1 MASLKEI
8 KNRISSITSTQ
19 KITAAM
25 KMVASAKLHHTQ
37 TATERTLAYSEQL
50 AGILQSLLAAEADM
64 ASPYTESREVR
75 NVAMVVCSS
84 NTGLCGSF
92 NSNVWKETEKL
103 IETYKEQ
110 QLHIVFYPV
119 GKKIAKELSKAGY
132 TYEEAFVSLA
142 EHLSYEAAAQL
153 SARLQ
158 ADFWNGKVDR
168 VELLYHHY
176 KNMIQQILTHKQYL
190 PLSIEVGQQSTTGYA
205 PDYILEPSASAL
217 QALLYPKMLNLQI
230 YTTLLD
236 TTTAEHA
243 ARMMAMQTANDNAN
257 GLIQDLTLLYNK
269 TRQQAIT
276 NELLDIMG
284 GAER

>member
-158 ADFWNGKVDR
+158 ADFLNGKVDR

-243 ARMMAMQTANDNAN
+243 ARMMEMQTANDNAK
-257 GLIQDLTLLYNK
+257 GLIQDLTLIYNK
-269 TRQQAIT
+269 
-276 NELLDIMG
+276 
-284 GAER
+284 